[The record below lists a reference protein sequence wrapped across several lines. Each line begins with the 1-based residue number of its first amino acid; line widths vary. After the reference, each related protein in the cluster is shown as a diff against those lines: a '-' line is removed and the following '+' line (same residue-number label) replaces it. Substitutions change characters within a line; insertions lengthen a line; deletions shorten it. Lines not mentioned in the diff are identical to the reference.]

1 MKKAI
6 YIFGILLFLGCAS
19 KKAKKNILN
28 EENITKSIEEITLSI
43 AEKSIVNDFLDI
55 ELKKDKYKNYKD
67 FQLLLIQEAIGKLP
81 SLTIYR
87 YCYEERNLR
96 VRSATNKDWILDGN
110 DIKNIQDTL
119 QNKKYLWKTTDIT
132 NFKVNTIEVDIIN
145 KSTKSY
151 KEYEKYNNNLI
162 IYLSIP
168 LFIKPNY
175 ALISY
180 KCVKSW
186 YGYSTV
192 DMFTVLLKKA
202 ENEKWIIDSYYYDPN
217 SSW

>member
-1 MKKAI
+1 MKKLI
-6 YIFGILLFLGCAS
+6 YFFGILFFFGCAS
-19 KKAKKNILN
+19 KKNNKETLIETNIKKKYN
-28 EENITKSIEEITLSI
+28 ESTLSI
-43 AEKSIVNDFLDI
+43 DEKTIVNDFLEL

-67 FQLLLIQEAIGKLP
+67 FKPLLILEAIGKLS

-96 VRSATNKDWILDGN
+96 IRSASNKDWILDGN

-151 KEYEKYNNNLI
+151 KEYEKYKNYLI
-162 IYLSIP
+162 IYLSVP
-168 LFIKPNY
+168 LIFKQNY

-180 KCVKSW
+180 VCNDVVA
-186 YGYSTV
+186 GYSTI
-192 DMFTVLLKKA
+192 DKFTVLLKKSDTGRW
-202 ENEKWIIDSYYYDPN
+202 EIDSYYYDPN